1 MEEFFGNGPDKL
13 ALEKKV
19 EIRKAIE
26 AFTGSKNKNPARN
39 RLLI

>member
-1 MEEFFGNGPDKL
+1 LKKFKLIKTSKEAGILWNWPDKL

-26 AFTGSKNKNPARN
+26 AFGGS
-39 RLLI
+39 